1 MRMNILLITFDTPA
15 HVGGLEAR
23 SREYSYH
30 LTKMGHKVSLVVL
43 SDLPKSDFPTIHAER
58 LVLLPSSSRS
68 LLPALYSI
76 LKIAKSSRSSSLFL
90 LTGATTPIGLFLSM
104 VTFGWMRRMIFS
116 FGKDLMVARNSF
128 FQKLLY
134 HFSVL
139 MADRVGVNSR
149 ATARLLPASA
159 RSKVTLLYPG
169 VNPEL
174 SPANQESNLSRGVI
188 LFVGRLVRRKGAND
202 LIEAFRLLSMEM
214 DNVELRIIGDGPE
227 RNNLVRLAQ
236 ELRVSN
242 KVIFLGEMTGEQL
255 YKNYADCTVFCMP
268 SRTLR
273 DDIEGFGI
281 VFLEAGVFGKP
292 SIGTWSGGIPE
303 AVLDKQTGLL
313 VEEGNVTALKDAL
326 RTILSNK
333 ELARKMGENSR
344 RRVLKE
350 FTWRI
355 ASERLLIGLYGS
367 EEGLVDAARLRK
379 R

>member
-1 MRMNILLITFDTPA
+1 MCMNILLITFDTPA

-23 SREYSYH
+23 AREYSYH

-43 SDLPKSDFPTIHAER
+43 SDLARSDNFPPIHADR
-58 LVLLPSSSRS
+58 LVLLPSSSKS
-68 LLPALYSI
+68 MLPTLYSI
-76 LKIAKSSRSSSLFL
+76 LKIAKASRSSALFL
-90 LTGATTPIGLFLSM
+90 LTGATTPIGIFLSM
-104 VTFGWMRRMIFS
+104 VTFGRMRRMIFS
-116 FGKDLMVARNSF
+116 YGKDLMIAQNSF
-128 FQKLLY
+128 FQKLLS
-134 HFSVL
+134 HFAVL
-139 MADRVGVNSR
+139 IADKVGVNSL

-169 VNPEL
+169 VNPQ
-174 SPANQESNLSRGVI
+174 SPLTSQESNLSRDVV

-202 LIEAFRLLSMEM
+202 VIEAFRLLSMEM
-214 DNVELRIIGDGPE
+214 NDIELRIIGDGPE
-227 RNNLVRLAQ
+227 RDNLVRQAR
-236 ELRVSN
+236 ELGVSK
-242 KVIFLGEMTGEQL
+242 KVRFLGEMTGEQL

-268 SRTLR
+268 SRTLK

-326 RTILSNK
+326 RTILLDK
-333 ELARKMGENSR
+333 ELAGKMGENSR

-355 ASERLLIGLYGS
+355 ASERLLMGLYGN
-367 EEGLVDAARLRK
+367 EKE
-379 R
+379 